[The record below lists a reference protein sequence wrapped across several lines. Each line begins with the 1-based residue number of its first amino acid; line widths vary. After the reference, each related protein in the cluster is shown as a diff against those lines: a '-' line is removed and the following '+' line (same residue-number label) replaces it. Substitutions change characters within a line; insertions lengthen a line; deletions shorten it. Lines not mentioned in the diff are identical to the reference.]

1 MILPTKHIAL
11 SESIIGLAGYLLT
24 LLKDGSYSID
34 MIWNRLTN
42 PQNDIDACFT
52 RHSIDNVVL
61 AIDLL
66 FMMKVVDV
74 NDEGKIYLL

>member
-1 MILPTKHIAL
+1 MILPSKHIAL

-24 LLKDGSYSID
+24 LLKGGSFSID

-42 PQNDIDACFT
+42 PKDNVEACFA

-61 AIDLL
+61 AIDFLYMIGSIDVDGDGRIFLL
-66 FMMKVVDV
+66 
-74 NDEGKIYLL
+74 

>member
-24 LLKDGSYSID
+24 LLKGGSYSID
-34 MIWNRLTN
+34 MIWNRLAN

-52 RHSIDNVVL
+52 RLGKSFSVNSCTKSRFFHF
-61 AIDLL
+61 LL
-66 FMMKVVDV
+66 D
-74 NDEGKIYLL
+74 

>member
-24 LLKDGSYSID
+24 LLKEGSCSID

-42 PQNDIDACFT
+42 PKNDVEVYFT

-66 FMMKVVDV
+66 FMMRVVDI

>member
-24 LLKDGSYSID
+24 FLKDGSYSID
-34 MIWNRLTN
+34 MVWDHLAN
-42 PQNDIDACFT
+42 PKDDIGACFV

-61 AIDLL
+61 AIDFLYMIGSIGVDGDGRIFLL
-66 FMMKVVDV
+66 
-74 NDEGKIYLL
+74 

>member
-24 LLKDGSYSID
+24 FLKDGSYSID
-34 MIWNRLTN
+34 MVWDHLAN
-42 PQNDIDACFT
+42 PKDDIGACFV

-61 AIDLL
+61 AIDFLYMIGSIDVDGDGRIFLL
-66 FMMKVVDV
+66 
-74 NDEGKIYLL
+74 

>member
-1 MILPTKHIAL
+1 MILPSKHIAL

-24 LLKDGSYSID
+24 LLKGGSFSID

-42 PQNDIDACFT
+42 PKDNVEACFA

-66 FMMKVVDV
+66 FMMKVVDI
-74 NDEGKIYLL
+74 NDEGKIFLL